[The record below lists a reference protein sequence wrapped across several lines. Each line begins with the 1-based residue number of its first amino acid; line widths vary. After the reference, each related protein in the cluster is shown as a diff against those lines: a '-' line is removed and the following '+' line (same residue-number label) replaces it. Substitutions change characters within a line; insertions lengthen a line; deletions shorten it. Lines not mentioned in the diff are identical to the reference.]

1 MKATLKY
8 PIFQFSPDENM
19 VYTFWK
25 ENKTTQ
31 LALLKECKGWN
42 GDIVVDSTGT
52 KYTVRRSYMTGWKGI
67 HGFTGMS
74 TGMISYET
82 EYEDNPEPFSLRQLQ
97 ERIAERYPKTRWF
110 KEECW
115 NSADEFRQAIFAC
128 KTFEEVADILMPE
141 RKTSVWQRIEEYF
154 LRAGFLMLAAM
165 FLYHVVWRLIQ
176 KFWLWAT
183 G

>member
-1 MKATLKY
+1 MEQRIT
-8 PIFQFSPDENM
+8 S
-19 VYTFWK
+19 
-25 ENKTTQ
+25 
-31 LALLKECKGWN
+31 LLLP
-42 GDIVVDSTGT
+42 T
-52 KYTVRRSYMTGWKGI
+52 
-67 HGFTGMS
+67 
-74 TGMISYET
+74 
-82 EYEDNPEPFSLRQLQ
+82 PEAELV
-97 ERIAERYPKTRWF
+97 AERYLKTRWF

>member
-1 MKATLKY
+1 MLE
-8 PIFQFSPDENM
+8 Q
-19 VYTFWK
+19 
-25 ENKTTQ
+25 
-31 LALLKECKGWN
+31 
-42 GDIVVDSTGT
+42 
-52 KYTVRRSYMTGWKGI
+52 RSRVPAGG
-67 HGFTGMS
+67 
-74 TGMISYET
+74 
-82 EYEDNPEPFSLRQLQ
+82 
-97 ERIAERYPKTRWF
+97 
-110 KEECW
+110 
-115 NSADEFRQAIFAC
+115 FAC